1 MKLVY
6 YFRQPDNK
14 KEEYFMYVNN
24 SLLEKSNEELYES
37 FKDYKTVVDA
47 VYSLNNITR

>member
-1 MKLVY
+1 MKTIY

-24 SLLEKSNEELYES
+24 TLLEKSNEVLYEV
-37 FKDYKTVVDA
+37 FNDYQSTIIALKA
-47 VYSLNNITR
+47 YNNVK